1 MRQFVSDASDVTKVS
16 TGGLDGA
23 RPVCQSS
30 DVFVL
35 AREAGWRLR
44 LFMMGGELVVIL
56 AVSPV
61 SGGIF
66 QLAPLY
72 SMVLNTERKVGIRWT
87 GSPC

>member
-72 SMVLNTERKVGIRWT
+72 SMVLNTKTKVGMHWT